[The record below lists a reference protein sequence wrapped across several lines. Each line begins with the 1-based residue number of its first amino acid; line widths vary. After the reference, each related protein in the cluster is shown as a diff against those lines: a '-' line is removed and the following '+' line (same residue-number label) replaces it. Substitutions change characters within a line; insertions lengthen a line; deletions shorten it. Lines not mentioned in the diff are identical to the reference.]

1 MSHVDTLD
9 FLIRRKLPSWASL
22 AAYYGHETVSV
33 TFLSTFILIISTRSA
48 HIWMSCD
55 SLGHMVKIYG
65 GRRARACFPTGDY
78 RLQLTLYM

>member
-33 TFLSTFILIISTRSA
+33 TLLSTFILIISTRSV
-48 HIWMSCD
+48 HIWMSRA
-55 SLGHMVKIYG
+55 LIGHMVKIYG
-65 GRRARACFPTGDY
+65 GRRARACLQTTDY
-78 RLQLTLYM
+78 S